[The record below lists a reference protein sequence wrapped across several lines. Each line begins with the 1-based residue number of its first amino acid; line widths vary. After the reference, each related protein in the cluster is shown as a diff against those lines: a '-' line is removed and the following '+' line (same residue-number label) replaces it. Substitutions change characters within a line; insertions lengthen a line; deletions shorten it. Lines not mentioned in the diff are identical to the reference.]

1 MQRVFTDPSPG
12 AASPAWSL
20 PVERLLADV
29 QSTAAGLTT
38 AEARRRLTQVGPNL
52 LQAHDT
58 FAAWRLLL
66 RQFSS
71 PLVLILLFA
80 AGVSAFLREWVDM
93 AVIVVI
99 VVASALIAFFQEY
112 GASRAVAAL
121 RARLAHMVTALRD
134 GRPASIPAETLVP
147 GDIVLLAA
155 GSLVPA
161 DGVLL
166 AAKDL
171 YVTEAALTGET
182 FPVLKQPGPVSAD
195 APIGRRSNCA
205 FQGTTVHSGAA
216 TLLVVQTGG
225 ATAYGQIAG
234 RLRLRPPETEFER
247 GIRHFGMLLTQV
259 MLVLILVV
267 FTINVITVKPAIDAL
282 LFAIALAVGISPEL
296 LPAIISINLSKGAR
310 AMARGGVIVR
320 RLSAIENLGSMDVL
334 CTDKTG
340 TLTGGVIQLDGAFDP
355 QGAPSPAVLHL
366 AVLNAGLQ
374 AGLPNPLDAAIV
386 AREPAAVA
394 SATKLDEIPFDFAR
408 KRLGVVVREGAGATL
423 IVKGAFDS
431 VLAVCSSCADS
442 TGCVPLDEARRA
454 ALQERFAAWSAEGYR
469 VLALATRAVA
479 PRQGYTRADERDLT
493 FRGFL
498 RFFDAPKPGAREAI
512 ATLARLGVA
521 VKVIS
526 GDNRFVTAHVAALV
540 GLPAEGVVTGDT
552 LDQLSEEA
560 LRHTATRATLFAEVD
575 PGQKERILRALQR
588 AGHVVGFLGDG
599 INDAPALH
607 DADVGISVDDATE
620 VAREAAD
627 IVLLQSDLEI
637 LRRGIEEGR
646 TTFANSL
653 KYVFTTTSANFGNM
667 LSMAA
672 ASLVLPFLP
681 LLAKQILLNNFLS
694 DFPAIALAGDRVDP
708 EYITAPRRWDMGFIR
723 RFMVVFG
730 LVSSAFDILTF
741 WLLLRVV
748 GATPA
753 QFRTGWF
760 VESLLTELLVAL
772 VVRTRRPCFRSRPGG
787 WLLGSTAIVV
797 IFALALPYLPG
808 AALLEFVPLPPA
820 VLALIVVVTLG
831 YVLVVEATKHVFYA
845 RAGAT

>member
-1 MQRVFTDPSPG
+1 MDWLHAQAPSGTEAPY
-12 AASPAWSL
+12 WSR
-20 PVERLLADV
+20 PTAQLLADLR
-29 QSTAAGLTT
+29 SAPSGLTT
-38 AEARRRLTQVGPNL
+38 VEARVRLARVGPNL
-52 LQAHDT
+52 LRAPESS
-58 FAAWRLLL
+58 ALWRLLL
-66 RQFSS
+66 RQLSS

-80 AGVSAFLREWVDM
+80 AGVSAFLHEWADA
-93 AVIVVI
+93 AVIVTI
-99 VVASALIAFFQEY
+99 IVASAIISFAQEY

-121 RARLAHMVTALRD
+121 RARLAHMVMALRD
-134 GRPASIPAETLVP
+134 GRLATISAETLVP

-155 GSLVPA
+155 GGLVPA
-161 DGVLL
+161 DGILL

-182 FPVLKQPGPVSAD
+182 FPVLKQPEPVAPD
-195 APIGRRSNCA
+195 AALGMRTNCA
-205 FQGTTVHSGAA
+205 FLGTTVHCGTA

-259 MLVLILVV
+259 MVVLILIV
-267 FTINVITVKPAIDAL
+267 FTANVVTVKPSIDAL

-310 AMARGGVIVR
+310 VMARGGVIVR

-340 TLTGGVIQLDGAFDP
+340 TLTEGVIQLDGALDP
-355 QGAPSPAVLHL
+355 EGEPSAAVQHW
-366 AVLNAGLQ
+366 AALNAGLQ

-386 AREPAAVA
+386 AQEPVGPG
-394 SATKLDEIPFDFAR
+394 SAQKLDEIPFDFAR
-408 KRLGVVVREGAGATL
+408 KRLGVVVREGEEATL
-423 IVKGAFDS
+423 IVKGACES
-431 VLAVCSSCADS
+431 VLAVCGSCSDS
-442 TGCVPLDEARRA
+442 TGIVPLDNTRRL
-454 ALQERFAAWSAEGYR
+454 ALQERFAAWSAAGYR
-469 VLALATRAVA
+469 VLGLATRTVA
-479 PRQGYTRADERDLT
+479 PRQGYTRDDERDLT

-498 RFFDAPKPGAREAI
+498 RFFDAPKVGAREAI

-526 GDNRFVTAHVAALV
+526 GDNRLVTAHVATLV
-540 GLPAEGVVTGDT
+540 GLPADRVVTGDT

-560 LRHTATRATLFAEVD
+560 LRHTVTQAILFAEVD

-637 LRRGIEEGR
+637 LRRGVEEGR

-653 KYVFTTTSANFGNM
+653 KYIFTTTSANFGNM
-667 LSMAA
+667 LSMAG

-694 DFPAIALAGDRVDP
+694 DFPAVALAGDRVDA
-708 EYITAPRRWDMGFIR
+708 EYIAAPHRWDMAFIR
-723 RFMVVFG
+723 RFMIVFG
-730 LVSSAFDILTF
+730 LVSSAFDALTF
-741 WLLLRVV
+741 WLLLGVL

-772 VVRTRRPCFRSRPGG
+772 VVRTRRPFFRSRPGG
-787 WLLGSTAIVV
+787 WLLGSTMVV
-797 IFALALPYLPG
+797 AVFALALPYLPG
-808 AALLEFVPLPPA
+808 AALLDFVPLPPGA
-820 VLALIVVVTLG
+820 LALIVAVTLG
-831 YVLVVEATKHVFYA
+831 YVLVAEATKHAFYA
-845 RAGAT
+845 RAGVI